1 MVGGGSGIVSGNVGS
16 ECCLGGKWVHFL
28 AALEV
33 ITVSVV
39 GMDDGVM
46 GSDGIS
52 LGVVD
57 GVGICDGW

>member
-1 MVGGGSGIVSGNVGS
+1 MVGGGSGIVCGNVGG

-33 ITVSVV
+33 RTVSVC
-39 GMDDGVM
+39 GMDDGLI

-57 GVGICDGW
+57 GVGVFDG